1 MGDPKFCWRRP
12 TSAQL
17 LVGCPS
23 LAGGTSLLLETPLL
37 WGRPSTAG
45 NVSLLPE
52 TPLFF
57 LWGACFFLGRGDP
70 LLLGTGHTSPFTGTP
85 PLCWVALPLSSG
97 APLLV
102 EYTPFLFVM
111 GRPSSTGAPICCW
124 GVCLLPDI
132 VNGAPISCL
141 AGPTSAG
148 GCLFLINFCCGAS
161 LLLGRPSS
169 AWGARLLL
177 ETPLFCW
184 GAPLLPV
191 APIFLL
197 WGSFF
202 AGAPSCCQGAPLLG
216 MGAPLSFCWG
226 VAPLQGDTS
235 PAKGALPL
243 PGAPLLNRRYFI
255 FL

>member
-1 MGDPKFCWRRP
+1 M
-12 TSAQL
+12 
-17 LVGCPS
+17 
-23 LAGGTSLLLETPLL
+23 LETPLL
-37 WGRPSTAG
+37 WGHPSTAG

-52 TPLFF
+52 APLFF
-57 LWGACFFLGRGDP
+57 LWGSCFFFWGEATLCCSERGTP
-70 LLLGTGHTSPFTGTP
+70 LLLLGHRPSAG
-85 PLCWVALPLSSG
+85 VALPLSSG

-148 GCLFLINFCCGAS
+148 GSLFLINFCCGAS